1 VPQSSRKQAQHAAAS
16 KRGRNAFK
24 GLVNA
29 GAAIE
34 LDINDGIKKRRCFML
49 ELDCVYQGVDI
60 SKRGRKPHR
69 SCRIRN
75 FTFTINQSLYVAS
88 CCNHP
93 VPL

>member
-29 GAAIE
+29 GAATE
-34 LDINDGIKKRRCFML
+34 PDINDVIKKRRRFML
-49 ELDCVYQGVDI
+49 ELDCIDQGIDN
-60 SKRGRKPHR
+60 SKRSRKPHR

-75 FTFTINQSLYVAS
+75 FTFTIKQSLYVAS
-88 CCNHP
+88 CNHP